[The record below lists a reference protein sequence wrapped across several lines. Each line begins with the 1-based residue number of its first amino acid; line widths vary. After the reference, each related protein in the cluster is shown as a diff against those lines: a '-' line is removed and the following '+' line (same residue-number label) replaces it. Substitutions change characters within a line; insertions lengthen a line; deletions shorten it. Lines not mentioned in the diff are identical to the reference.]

1 MSGID
6 AVLKRLS
13 SEGIRRIKLA
23 VTDIDGVLRGK
34 YVSLE
39 KFGASYS
46 SLGICDVIFG
56 WDIGDVLYDNS
67 KYTGW
72 HTGYPDTAGA
82 GRLQHSPY
90 NSLGTGNCSVSD
102 GSVYQKWP
110 AFALS
115 PRQLLQRTLEQAA
128 ARGFLASL
136 QPNTNSSFFAK
147 LRNLCA
153 TNIFVSS
160 RRSVRACLA
169 IVSCVRLKTRQWCW
183 I

>member
-72 HTGYPDTAGA
+72 HTGYPDTQARVDCSTLRTIPWEPGTA
-82 GRLQHSPY
+82 LFLMDLFTKSGRAFV
-90 NSLGTGNCSVSD
+90 SVSA
-102 GSVYQKWP
+102 P
-110 AFALS
+110 AV
-115 PRQLLQRTLEQAA
+115 
-128 ARGFLASL
+128 
-136 QPNTNSSFFAK
+136 
-147 LRNLCA
+147 A
-153 TNIFVSS
+153 TH
-160 RRSVRACLA
+160 A
-169 IVSCVRLKTRQWCW
+169 
-183 I
+183 